1 MSAIPQTTHIDP
13 PHLWIRRLLLF
24 ESPDKRNEPLR
35 DIPFHR
41 GLNIVWGVEL
51 SDEAGIDDA
60 HPVTLSGHS
69 VGKTTLCRL
78 IRYCLGES
86 TFGNPG
92 AMIRTRSTFPQGW
105 VGMEVTAAG
114 QDWSVLRPVGHA
126 RESKAAQGLT
136 VQQLFDLDREQHRF
150 SEFVEH
156 LQSTMIGG
164 LRANR
169 PPNSVKIYEWK
180 HLLAWM
186 TRDQEARFQSLH
198 DWRSPRS
205 GADTPRFDKPK
216 EHALYL
222 IRLVLDLIEEEEL
235 RVARSIA
242 ETEKEL
248 AQQESWIADLQNEP
262 KYRLNAQEQDLK
274 DQLGL
279 QPDEALHADESDLMS
294 PVVIRRATLTNNVSD
309 LQREIEAI
317 DRRLAEKRV
326 WLASYDEQRRVFRD
340 AMDATSKATEQAVPG
355 EQEDDTIQKLRGLRG
370 KDCVYGDIP
379 FSECSY
385 VKQRVAEVDKVI
397 DLQKRREDRRVVSET
412 ERRFEVLQQQR
423 KDHGQIVALLDE
435 LRRKLATDISEKDR
449 KERELVDQ
457 RTQLQRLDYHLA
469 QRRMALD
476 LMEGRTPNT
485 QLEKGTTRADEL
497 RITAERQKSELKR
510 QQESHQK
517 RLRQI
522 GEIYDGLV
530 KGALSGTYSG
540 SLGMTGGEVQF
551 EISEAAGLS
560 GEAVE
565 TLALVLADVAAVVCS
580 CRGIGHHPRFLMHDS
595 PREADL
601 DRHIYNRYLRMMM
614 DLTEELGGW
623 EEAPFQYIVTTTSPP
638 PAELRETICLHLRG
652 HPKDEMLFRCVLRNP
667 ESAGMLDLVGGSAE

>member
-1 MSAIPQTTHIDP
+1 MSAMPQTTHTDP

-35 DIPFHR
+35 DIPFHH

-92 AMIRTRSTFPQGW
+92 AMIRIRNTFPQGW
-105 VGMEVTAAG
+105 VGMELTVNG
-114 QDWSVLRPVGHA
+114 RNWSVLRPVGHA

-136 VQQLFDLDREQHRF
+136 VQQLFDLDREQNRF

-156 LQSTMIGG
+156 LQSTMMGG

-205 GADTPRFDKPK
+205 GTDTPRFDKPK

-222 IRLVLDLIEEEEL
+222 IRLVLDLIQEEEL
-235 RVARSIA
+235 RITRSIVEA
-242 ETEKEL
+242 ERDL
-248 AQQESWIADLQNEP
+248 AQQDSRITDLQNEP
-262 KYRLNAQEQDLK
+262 KYRLNAHEQELK
-274 DQLGL
+274 GQLGL
-279 QPDEALHADESDLMS
+279 HTDESLHADESDLLS
-294 PVVIRRATLTNNVSD
+294 PIVSRRAALTNNVLA

-317 DRRLAEKRV
+317 DLRIAEKRV

-340 AMDATSKATEQAVPG
+340 AMDTTAKVTEQAAPT
-355 EQEDDTIQKLRGLRG
+355 EPEDDTIQKLRGLRG

-379 FSECSY
+379 FNECSY
-385 VKQRVAEVDKVI
+385 IKQREAQADKII
-397 DLQKRREDRRVVSET
+397 DLQKKREDRRASSDT
-412 ERRFEVLQQQR
+412 ERRLEILQQQR
-423 KDHGQIVALLDE
+423 KDHDQIVVLLDE

-485 QLEKGTTRADEL
+485 QLEKGTARAAEL
-497 RITAERQKSELKR
+497 RKTVEREKAELQLE
-510 QQESHQK
+510 QESHQQ

-522 GEIYDGLV
+522 GEIYDRCV

-540 SLGMTGGEVQF
+540 NLGMTGGEVRF
-551 EISEAAGLS
+551 EISEATGLS

-614 DLTEELGGW
+614 ALTEELGGR
-623 EEAPFQYIVTTTSPP
+623 EAAPFQYIVTTTSPP
-638 PAELRETICLHLRG
+638 PPELREPICLQLKA

-667 ESAGMLDLVGGSAE
+667 ESPGMLDLVGGSAE